1 MVYDGV
7 GAAVYDDSL
16 RLLRLRGSMVTFGNA
31 SGAVEPKAPLHL
43 MGKSLWLTRP
53 KLWDFIS
60 TRDELD
66 TRAAEVFGWIVSG
79 QLDVRIGARL
89 PLSEAAEAHRL
100 LQGRS
105 IAGKILLIP

>member
-1 MVYDGV
+1 Q
-7 GAAVYDDSL
+7 
-16 RLLRLRGSMVTFGNA
+16 GSMVTFGNA

-53 KLWDFIS
+53 KLWDFIA
-60 TRDELD
+60 TREALD
-66 TRAAEVFGWIVSG
+66 TRTAEVFGWIAAG
-79 QLDVRIGARL
+79 ELDVRIAARL
-89 PLSEAAEAHRL
+89 PLAEAAEAHRL